1 MQDLTYMTN
10 NSSQLAVSNGD
21 AYLAAVSNSD
31 AYFAKIQYGGEH
43 EEKALARLLSTV
55 SYSYQ

>member
-1 MQDLTYMTN
+1 MTN

-31 AYFAKIQYGGEH
+31 AYFTKIQYGGEH